1 MHCYLSI
8 LIPSS
13 LTSESKD
20 QRIKTYKVG
29 QIARSASMFR
39 VDKIIIYKDPEYDDS
54 KFIDLVL
61 RYAETPQY
69 MRKQLFPLS
78 DELKYVGVIPP
89 LRTPH
94 HPLQAPKI
102 GEFREGIVTK
112 VGLGENAWV
121 DIGIKSPVPL
131 CADKIVNM
139 GERVTVKI
147 FSRRP
152 LKVKLASK
160 EQIPIYWGYQT
171 QVSGT
176 LGKVLK
182 EQSRVIATSKCG
194 EVLGVKMLSGL
205 GEAMQGEVSIAFGSP
220 NRGLDSI
227 LEEEGLLL
235 SNLSDYIINTIP
247 HQGTNTIRTEEA
259 ISATLAMLNIIRKEV
274 KCQTDTVRGEGL

>member
-29 QIARSASMFR
+29 QIARLASIFR
-39 VDKIIIYKDPEYDDS
+39 VDRIVIYKDPEYDDS

-69 MRKQLFPLS
+69 MRKQLFPLR

-94 HPLQAPKI
+94 HPLQAPNI

-112 VGLGENAWV
+112 VGPGENAWV
-121 DIGIKSPVPL
+121 DIGVKSPVPL
-131 CADKIVNM
+131 YTDKIVNR

-152 LKVKLASK
+152 LKVKLVDK
-160 EQIPIYWGYQT
+160 RRIPIYWGYLT
-171 QVSGT
+171 QVLDT
-176 LGKVLK
+176 LGKALK
-182 EQSRVIATSKCG
+182 EQSKVIATSRHG
-194 EVLGVKMLSGL
+194 EVLSIKMLSRL
-205 GEAMQGEVSIAFGSP
+205 EEAMQGEISIAFGSP
-220 NRGLDSI
+220 NKGLDSI
-227 LEEEGLLL
+227 LKEEGLLL

-247 HQGTNTIRTEEA
+247 HQGTDTIRIEEA
-259 ISATLAMLNIIRKEV
+259 ISTTLAMLNIIR
-274 KCQTDTVRGEGL
+274 R